1 MRLSKA
7 LLTVSIVGAI
17 LTSAHA
23 TIITFDS
30 SFTPSPI
37 PTDYASYV
45 DSSGFDSG
53 GRGAFDLTY
62 GATPNVAVAMFTADV
77 NRQQTNNLFLWGPDY
92 GSLVDVAYHANGQYA
107 VIRFTADNGYF
118 VRLHGFKMAG
128 WFRTNRTLPLLEIRV
143 DNTVLFSG
151 TNLAITGQGF
161 NQFAFEPNQYKG
173 SVIEIFF
180 GNDWNVGIDDIE
192 FSQELIPEPASLLA
206 LGAGLAGL
214 LGLRRRRS

>member
-1 MRLSKA
+1 M
-7 LLTVSIVGAI
+7 GAI

-30 SFTPSPI
+30 SFTPSAI

-45 DSSGFDSG
+45 GSSGLDSG
-53 GRGAFDLTY
+53 GRGPFDLTH
-62 GATPNVAVAMFTADV
+62 GETPNVAVEMFTADV
-77 NRQQTNNLFLWGPDY
+77 DRQQTNNLFLWGTNY

-107 VIRFTADNGYF
+107 VIRFTADSGYF

-128 WFRTNRTLPLLEIRV
+128 WPNTNRTLPLLEIRV
-143 DNTVLFSG
+143 NKTVLFSG
-151 TNLAITGQGF
+151 TNIAITGQGF
-161 NQFAFEPNQYKG
+161 NQFTFNPNQYKG
-173 SVIEIFF
+173 GVVEIFF

-214 LGLRRRRS
+214 FGLRRRRG